1 MHISTGE
8 NLYMAV
14 YGFSIFTVSTITSP
28 SSEMKIYKFKDLT
41 DEKKHAHF
49 YQIVLQNAVWCAR
62 PDSLND
68 EEEFKFRLD
77 YDPSPRTAGLL
88 SEVVARY
95 RTTNLLPPQLSASFV
110 VQNRRL
116 EAIAASIIK
125 DLVEECRNTIG
136 IASFSV
142 TKTDDHLW
150 AEYGGNGNGACIEIE
165 IPDKLIGSSYHRV
178 RYVPEKVFHVD
189 SFLESVLSR
198 DKAFETYSNI
208 LLTKTRKKWSREEEI
223 RFVSK
228 RPEVNVII
236 DGHITEITLGNHVPP
251 HTIQQV
257 EANIVDHCKAN
268 GITIKKL

>member
-1 MHISTGE
+1 
-8 NLYMAV
+8 
-14 YGFSIFTVSTITSP
+14 
-28 SSEMKIYKFKDLT
+28 MKIYKFKDLT

-68 EEEFKFRLD
+68 EDEFKFKLN
-77 YDPSPRTAGLL
+77 YDPSPHTAGLL

-95 RTTNLLPPQLSASFV
+95 RTTNLFPPQLSASFV

-116 EAIAASIIK
+116 ETIAAPIIEDVIEK
-125 DLVEECRNTIG
+125 CRNTIG

-150 AEYGGNGNGACIEIE
+150 AEYGGNGNGVCIEIE
-165 IPDKLIGSSYHRV
+165 IPDKLIDVSYRRV
-178 RYVPEKVFHVD
+178 RYVSEKVFHVD
-189 SFLESVLSR
+189 SFLESVLSP

-208 LLTKTRKKWSREEEI
+208 LLTKTTRRWSREEEI

-228 RPEVNVII
+228 RLEVSVII
-236 DGHITEITLGNHVPP
+236 DGHITEITLGDKVPP
-251 HTIQQV
+251 HTIEQV

-268 GITIKKL
+268 GITIKKP